1 MQINFIF
8 SNNVCILR
16 LSCNIKK
23 SKTTAKLSENG
34 WNKRHCNSFQRCHLW
49 RQHLYCY
56 HFFLLLNRNQV
67 PEKLYFGQWPYIAK
81 IYPVNAIWLLNQW
94 RITQIIILYYSSTV
108 WNNCVILLLFCHWPY
123 TWIIEWIVILYDC
136 LLIFSFF
143 FDRSEKL
150 DEKDVELDTD
160 DASQVVPFLADDIK
174 PVTKDTDDTISN
186 SQSKIDPSQE
196 EEEEYEIEDFDYWIC
211 FFLSHSYLCNIV
223 YF

>member
-1 MQINFIF
+1 M
-8 SNNVCILR
+8 
-16 LSCNIKK
+16 
-23 SKTTAKLSENG
+23 
-34 WNKRHCNSFQRCHLW
+34 NSYSVWLFVN
-49 RQHLYCY
+49 
-56 HFFLLLNRNQV
+56 LL
-67 PEKLYFGQWPYIAK
+67 
-81 IYPVNAIWLLNQW
+81 
-94 RITQIIILYYSSTV
+94 
-108 WNNCVILLLFCHWPY
+108 
-123 TWIIEWIVILYDC
+123 
-136 LLIFSFF
+136 FF

-196 EEEEYEIEDFDYWIC
+196 EEEEYEIEDFDYWIS